1 MSFYLNSNVN
11 ITINSSNTT
20 TKVWFF
26 VIDITTLLFN
36 LNFIEGKAP
45 DISNVSELIVT
56 NIRIDNNRTRVNNST
71 RKSRTFTYTIFL
83 EMIHCY

>member
-1 MSFYLNSNVN
+1 MNSNVN

-45 DISNVSELIVT
+45 DISNVSELIVAD
-56 NIRIDNNRTRVNNST
+56 IRMNNNRA
-71 RKSRTFTYTIFL
+71 K
-83 EMIHCY
+83 

>member
-56 NIRIDNNRTRVNNST
+56 DIRIDNNRTRTNNST
-71 RKSRTFTYTIFL
+71 RKVDFLNVSQLIIFL
-83 EMIHCY
+83 

>member
-1 MSFYLNSNVN
+1 SQSVLVNTRIQHKLNQVSFYLNSNVN

-56 NIRIDNNRTRVNNST
+56 NIRIDNNRTR
-71 RKSRTFTYTIFL
+71 
-83 EMIHCY
+83 